1 MKKHLK
7 KLTLATVLLM
17 TFIPLT
23 KAQNLSKQFGED
35 SINCRINLSLYRE
48 SFKQNNFVE
57 AYPQWKWVKDSCPMA
72 SKYIFTNGPVILDY
86 LIKEEEGKDSVKRE
100 EYIQELFDLF
110 DLRIKCHPAD
120 EGYVLGRIGVY
131 MMKYREPEYKKA
143 REYMEKSIELENTE
157 SSPQVLDL
165 YFKATEIYKQ
175 REKLDIEIMIDAYDK
190 VTEVLDA
197 MLDKAELDVEK
208 IMRQIYNLQEN
219 LDSGRISKED
229 YEVTYADRAKDS
241 VKFGNELKQL
251 RTVSNNMNIRFLNH
265 ANCDVLVQVYTKKFE
280 TNRQDKR
287 TLMQIIKIFP
297 KVEKCTENNLFI
309 SAVEE
314 LYKQSPTA
322 NLAYFMGNTKYNKK
336 EYRDAITYLEQ
347 AVEMFEKES
356 EKIKMYMLMAECY
369 RQLNQY
375 SAARETAYKV
385 LQLNPHS
392 GSVYVFVGIMYMS
405 TASSCGTEVPGAAYW
420 AAADKFARAKA
431 VDPSIADEAQKQ
443 LNAASARFP
452 ETASYFQLGLS
463 KGQPYKIDC
472 WIGETTIIR

>member
-48 SFKQNNFVE
+48 SFKQNNYAE

-143 REYMEKSIELENTE
+143 REYMEKSIELENTT

-165 YFKATEIYKQ
+165 YFRTTEVYMV
-175 REKLDIEIMIDAYDK
+175 RDNLDKEILIDAYDK
-190 VTEVLDA
+190 ITEVLDV
-197 MLDKAELDVEK
+197 MLDKAEIDLEK
-208 IMRQIYNLQEN
+208 VMRQIYNLQED
-219 LDSGRISKED
+219 LDSGRISQED
-229 YEVTYADRAKDS
+229 YEATYTDRAKDS
-241 VKFGNELKQL
+241 VKAENELRQL
-251 RTVSNNMNIRFLNH
+251 RNVSNNMNIRFSKH
-265 ANCDVLVQVYTKKFE
+265 ANCEVLVQIYSKKFE
-280 TNRQDKR
+280 ANRQDRR
-287 TLMQIIKIFP
+287 TLMQIIKFFP
-297 KVEKCTENNLFI
+297 KAEKCTDNDLFI

-314 LYKQSPTA
+314 LYKQTPTA
-322 NLAYFMGNTKYNKK
+322 KLAFFMGTAKYSKK
-336 EYRDAITYLEQ
+336 EYREAVTYLEQ

-356 EKIKMYMLMAECY
+356 DIINAYMLMAECY
-369 RQLNQY
+369 RQLKQY
-375 SAARETAYKV
+375 STARETAYKV
-385 LQLNPHS
+385 TRLNPNN
-392 GSVYVFVGIMYMS
+392 GNAYLFVGILYME
-405 TASSCGTEVPGAAYW
+405 TAASCGTDVPGAAYW

-431 VDPSIADEAQKQ
+431 LDPNIADEAQRQ
-443 LNAASARFP
+443 LNAASTRFP
-452 ETASYFQLGLS
+452 ATATYFGLGLS
-463 KGQPYKIDC
+463 KGQSYRIDC
-472 WIGETTIIR
+472 WIGETTTIR